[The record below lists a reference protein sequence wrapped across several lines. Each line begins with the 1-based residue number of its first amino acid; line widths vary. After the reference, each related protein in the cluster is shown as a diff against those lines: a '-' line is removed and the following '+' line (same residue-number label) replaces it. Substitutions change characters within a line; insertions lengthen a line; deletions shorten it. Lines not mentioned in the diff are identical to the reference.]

1 MKDGS
6 EIIGKIRLDKPK
18 VLIMSKDIEDP
29 VELSVPK
36 N

>member
-6 EIIGKIRLDKPK
+6 EIIGMIDLDKAK
-18 VLIMSKDIEDP
+18 VLFMSKDIEDP
-29 VELSVPK
+29 VELSVLK

>member
-6 EIIGKIRLDKPK
+6 EIIGKIRLDKAK

-29 VELSVPK
+29 VELSVLK

>member
-6 EIIGKIRLDKPK
+6 EIIGMISLDKAK
-18 VLIMSKDIEDP
+18 FLFMSKDIEDP

>member
-6 EIIGKIRLDKPK
+6 EIIGKIHLDKAK
-18 VLIMSKDIEDP
+18 VLIMSKDNEDP